1 MCRFSLAV
9 NFFLEKHQAIFR
21 YLIVKQRAVF
31 LEECPYL
38 TLIVF
43 SHICSGMR
51 VGKAGA
57 KCKDFKEYVNKCLC
71 KLGLKDKISEVCID
85 INFVL

>member
-1 MCRFSLAV
+1 MP
-9 NFFLEKHQAIFR
+9 I
-21 YLIVKQRAVF
+21 
-31 LEECPYL
+31 L

-57 KCKDFKEYVNKCLC
+57 KCKDFKEYVNKCLY
-71 KLGLKDKISEVCID
+71 KLGLKDKISEVCIQFD

>member
-1 MCRFSLAV
+1 MP
-9 NFFLEKHQAIFR
+9 I
-21 YLIVKQRAVF
+21 
-31 LEECPYL
+31 L

-57 KCKDFKEYVNKCLC
+57 KCKNFKEYVNKCLY